1 MATYNKQSILNKSR
15 IDKFKM
21 VFQVPAA
28 LRKINKK
35 DIRSSGTINE
45 NSMQFSIFG
54 TVVPEIQVPGL
65 EIRYSG
71 NTLYNSTHSINPF
84 PPVTVNFT
92 IDNLYNNY
100 WVIYSWLNLLHD
112 QATGL
117 FDKTNLITKDI
128 FDDYQTNISI
138 FGLDEFNEEVIK
150 FTYVKAF
157 PTTLG
162 GINYNHRESD
172 EIQSSFTFVYSQLHT
187 ELLK

>member
-1 MATYNKQSILNKSR
+1 MATHNKQSILNKSR

-35 DIRSSGTINE
+35 DLRSNSTINE

-84 PPVTVNFT
+84 PPVTV
-92 IDNLYNNY
+92 
-100 WVIYSWLNLLHD
+100 
-112 QATGL
+112 
-117 FDKTNLITKDI
+117 
-128 FDDYQTNISI
+128 
-138 FGLDEFNEEVIK
+138 
-150 FTYVKAF
+150 
-157 PTTLG
+157 
-162 GINYNHRESD
+162 
-172 EIQSSFTFVYSQLHT
+172 
-187 ELLK
+187 